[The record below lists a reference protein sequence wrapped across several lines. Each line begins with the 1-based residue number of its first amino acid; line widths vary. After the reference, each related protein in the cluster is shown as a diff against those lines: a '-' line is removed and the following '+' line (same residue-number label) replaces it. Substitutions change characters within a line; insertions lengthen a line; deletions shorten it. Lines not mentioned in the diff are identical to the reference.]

1 MNPANNGRWFHITAV
16 LVSILAFAAQLF
28 SQGRSIE
35 KWMAPGGLELHNVKA
50 EAATYLGRQAI
61 RLTDAGPASLDDASR
76 FAVVPG
82 TSFQDGTIDA
92 TISGDLLPGAIA
104 TARGF
109 VGIAF
114 RVSADRSHFECF
126 YIRPTNGR
134 ADDQL
139 RRNHS
144 LQYISVPG
152 FGWEKL
158 RNENPGVYESYADLV
173 PGQWTEVK
181 IHVAGT
187 HAQLFVNGAT
197 EPALIVND
205 LKQPAAAGAIAFW
218 VGVGTVAHFADLK
231 VIH

>member
-1 MNPANNGRWFHITAV
+1 MKRVTDGRWVYVGAV
-16 LVSILAFAAQLF
+16 AMAILAFATQLL
-28 SQGRSIE
+28 SQGKAVE

-50 EAATYLGRQAI
+50 ETVSYLGKQAV
-61 RLTDAGPASLDDASR
+61 RLTDTAPPTLDDSGR

-82 TSFQDGTIDA
+82 TAFQDGTIDVEL
-92 TISGDLLPGAIA
+92 SGDVLPTALA

-114 RVSADRSHFECF
+114 RVSGDRSHFECF

-144 LQYISVPG
+144 LQYISMPG

-173 PGQWTEVK
+173 PAQWTQLKVQ
-181 IHVAGT
+181 VAGT
-187 HAQLFVNGAT
+187 HAKLFVNGAAQ
-197 EPALIVND
+197 PALIVND
-205 LKQPAAAGAIAFW
+205 LKQPVASGAVAFW
-218 VGVGTVAHFADLK
+218 VGVGTVAHFAGLK
-231 VIH
+231 VTQ

>member
-1 MNPANNGRWFHITAV
+1 MNRRKNGRWVYVGAV
-16 LVSILAFAAQLF
+16 VVAILALATQML
-28 SQGRSIE
+28 SQGQTMA
-35 KWMAPGGLELHNVKA
+35 KWMAPGGLELHNVKG
-50 EAATYLGRQAI
+50 ETVSYLGRQAV
-61 RLTDAGPASLDDASR
+61 RLTDAAPPTLDDSGR
-76 FAVVPG
+76 FAVLPG

-92 TISGDLLPGAIA
+92 TISGDVVPGALA

-144 LQYISVPG
+144 LQYISMPG

-158 RNENPGVYESYADLV
+158 RNENPGVYEAYADLV
-173 PGQWTEVK
+173 PAQWTEVK
-181 IHVAGT
+181 IHVSGT

-197 EPALIVND
+197 QPALIVND
-205 LKQPAAAGAIAFW
+205 LKQPVGAGAIAFW

-231 VIH
+231 VTQ